1 MLVSQ
6 KKILILILIY
16 KSLGIH
22 VEESNDNIINTN
34 NKLRYS
40 NLNDIK
46 SDNNIF
52 NNNYN
57 INKKIVMMNS
67 KIIKK

>member
-1 MLVSQ
+1 M
-6 KKILILILIY
+6 IY

-57 INKKIVMMNS
+57 INKK
-67 KIIKK
+67 